1 MTMVEVKYKII
12 MRLAER
18 WGIEAFREGV
28 DPRDYCE
35 RRFRNNGAYRAEQWT
50 SVTRI
55 VLTAFVI
62 REHDIYKT
70 FFHD

>member
-28 DPRDYCE
+28 DPREYCE
-35 RRFRNNGAYRAEQWT
+35 RRFKALCSTHKWS
-50 SVTRI
+50 SVTCWI
-55 VLTAFVI
+55 LTAFVI